1 MENETRTPMQSE
13 SIAKLAE
20 ALSKAQGKIKGA
32 AKDTANPFFKSK
44 YADLASVWDA
54 CRDQLSAHGLSVIQ
68 TTEDGLEYV
77 TIITTLSHSSGEWI
91 RGRLTMKPVK
101 NDPQGVGSAITYARR
116 YALAAIVGVAP
127 EDDDGEAASGRP
139 QRTIKETFSVNDGNR
154 DAPSGAWTGPMKKT
168 ALKNALTALST
179 DLRGCDD
186 PTTLQGIWD
195 DNKAVVEQAQLDLPD
210 WYDRLE
216 TILMDRE
223 TALNDREAERAK
235 SGILNDEAA

>member
-1 MENETRTPMQSE
+1 MEQEKQAMQSE

-68 TTEDGLEYV
+68 TTEDSPDGATV
-77 TIITTLSHSSGEWI
+77 ITTLSHSSGEWI
-91 RGRLTMKPVK
+91 RGRLTLKPVK

-127 EDDDGEAASGRP
+127 EDDDGEAASGRTT
-139 QRTIKETFSVNDGNR
+139 RTPKQTFSVNDGNR
-154 DAPSGAWTGPMKKT
+154 DAPPDSWTGPMKKT
-168 ALKNALTALST
+168 ALKNAITALVKDLKDCT
-179 DLRGCDD
+179 DVS
-186 PTTLQGIWD
+186 TLQGVWA
-195 DNKAVVEQAQLDLPD
+195 DNKAVVDQAQLDLPD

-216 TILMDRE
+216 AVLMDRE
-223 TALNDREAERAK
+223 TALTHNP
-235 SGILNDEAA
+235 LQAA

>member
-1 MENETRTPMQSE
+1 MQSE

-54 CRDQLSAHGLSVIQ
+54 CREALTENGLCVLQ
-68 TTEDGLEYV
+68 TTEDGIEHV
-77 TIITTLSHSSGEWI
+77 TVITTLSHSSGEWI

-101 NDPQGVGSAITYARR
+101 NDPQGIGSAITYARR

-127 EDDDGEAASGRP
+127 EDDDGEAASGRTP
-139 QRTIKETFSVNDGNR
+139 RTPKETFSVNDGNR
-154 DAPSGAWTGPMKKT
+154 DASSESWTGPMKKT
-168 ALKNALTALST
+168 ALKNAITALVKDLKDCT
-179 DLRGCDD
+179 DVQ
-186 PTTLQGIWD
+186 TLQGIWT
-195 DNKAVVEQAQLDLPD
+195 DNKAVVDQAQLDLPD

-216 TILMDRE
+216 AVLMDQE
-223 TALNDREAERAK
+223 TALTHNP
-235 SGILNDEAA
+235 LAAA